1 MFDVLVFLYENCG
14 ALEACGDEAALSQQ
28 LAAAG
33 FPDRDISAAIGWLRD
48 LVRTVR
54 GVDTQASP
62 TPGSVRVFSTYEL
75 ARLGTEAAGFIA
87 FLDGAGQ
94 ITAAQREIVIER
106 ALAVEDFPLA
116 LPALKVI
123 VLMVLWSQRTDI
135 DVLLLEELLDDG
147 AERLLH

>member
-14 ALEACGDEAALSQQ
+14 ALEACSDEAALSRR
-28 LAAAG
+28 LSDAG

-48 LVRTVR
+48 LVRSVR
-54 GVDTQASP
+54 AVDTRTAP
-62 TPGSVRVFSTYEL
+62 APGSVRVFSTYEL
-75 ARLGTEAAGFIA
+75 ARLGPEAAGFIA
-87 FLDGAGQ
+87 FLDGARQ
-94 ITAAQREIVIER
+94 LSAAQRELVIER
-106 ALAVEDFPLA
+106 TLASDEYPLP

-147 AERLLH
+147 TERLLH